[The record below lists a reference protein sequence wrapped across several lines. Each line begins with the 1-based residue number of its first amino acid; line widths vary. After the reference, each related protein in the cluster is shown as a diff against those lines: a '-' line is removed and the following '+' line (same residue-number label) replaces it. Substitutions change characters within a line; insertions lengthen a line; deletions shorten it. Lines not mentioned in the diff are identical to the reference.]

1 MRCPRTCR
9 TNHQD
14 ISFTFRNQRIQAMD
28 NNNKE
33 QQKIGKELDLTNPED
48 LSDYI

>member
-1 MRCPRTCR
+1 M
-9 TNHQD
+9 
-14 ISFTFRNQRIQAMD
+14 AMD

-33 QQKIGKELDLTNPED
+33 QQEIGKEPDPTNPED